1 MDILAAK
8 STAVVFP
15 TKIAY
20 YKIPIISSGLIFVQ
34 KAFLVRLHSG
44 GGLTCWEGG
53 FIIGGSFRLKDRVR
67 LIFGRDYPVRTV
79 FRLLW

>member
-1 MDILAAK
+1 VDILAAK

-44 GGLTCWEGG
+44 GGAYLLGG
-53 FIIGGSFRLKDRVR
+53 GIYYWREF
-67 LIFGRDYPVRTV
+67 
-79 FRLLW
+79 